1 MNAEKLLFLKEEYV
15 PILKTI
21 PPELP
26 PKWGK
31 MTFQHMVEH
40 MADFI
45 RISSGKTIYTD
56 FITPADKLSAYK
68 TFIMSDKQFRE
79 NTVSPILPEG
89 PSPLKNKNVQEAL
102 EELNTELDFFFTVFE
117 KNHQQQTRN
126 PIFGD
131 LNYEENIELL
141 YKHAMHHLRQFG
153 NV

>member
-1 MNAEKLLFLKEEYV
+1 MNAERLLFLKEEYIPV
-15 PILKTI
+15 LKTI

-31 MTFQHMVEH
+31 MSFQHMVEH

-45 RISSGKTIYTD
+45 RISSGKTVYTD
-56 FITPADKLSAYK
+56 FVTPVDKLPAYK
-68 TFIMSDKQFRE
+68 AFIMSDKQFRE
-79 NTVSPILPEG
+79 NTVSPISPEA
-89 PSPLKNKNVQEAL
+89 PAPLRNKNAEDAIK
-102 EELNTELDFFFTVFE
+102 ELKTELDFFFTVFE

-141 YKHAMHHLRQFG
+141 YKHSMHHLRQFG
-153 NV
+153 SV